1 MAFARK
7 TIQIVIAL
15 AVGEFGS
22 GYNQI
27 TIQGLPVS
35 VELGGTGDGG
45 RAVAD
50 VVIDGLKLSL
60 MEQLT
65 TLAFA
70 PQARLKNFIT
80 INVGDEGA
88 QLVTVFTGDIDT
100 AFADFLSAPA
110 ISFRIHA
117 LSGQYAALMATPP
130 ITVDGAM
137 QVADLM
143 KQFATE
149 AGAGFVNHGVNM
161 LVRNC
166 VFVGSPYQKAEQLAR
181 QQGLN
186 FYVGNDGNFH
196 VGYMLAPSDVNA
208 VVLNRN
214 TGLLGYPTFSS
225 DGIELNAIYDPN
237 FAVQNPIV
245 VESVVPKASGK
256 WYITKVT
263 SHLEAYKASSG
274 QWTSSISATT
284 AQHFAEMQQK
294 EEQSRA
300 KGGSGVTGAVGNA
313 NLPIDQGMAE
323 GEKQWLGATM
333 DNHSEGCAE
342 AAGKVGSYYS
352 PFLKQ
357 ECQNGVVGVP
367 QMVSDAGNQ
376 VIPFDAS
383 QLQKGDCIVYGDD
396 DHVVIYDGNG
406 GYIGNSSSQDMV
418 VHGTNYNEMGGLTPT
433 KIIKTSQF

>member
-1 MAFARK
+1 MPFARK
-7 TIQIVIAL
+7 TIQVVIAL

-22 GYNQI
+22 SYNQI

-35 VELGGTGDGG
+35 VELGGVGDGG
-45 RAVAD
+45 RATAD
-50 VVIDGLKLSL
+50 VIIDGLKLSL
-60 MEQLT
+60 MEQMT
-65 TLAFA
+65 TLSFA
-70 PQARLKNFIT
+70 PESRLKNFIT

-88 QLVTVFTGDIDT
+88 QLVPVFTGDIDT
-100 AFADFLSAPA
+100 AFADFSSAPA
-110 ISFRIHA
+110 VSFRIHA
-117 LSGQYAALMATPP
+117 IAGQYATLKATPP
-130 ITVDGAM
+130 VTVDGAM

-143 KQFATE
+143 RQFATE
-149 AGAGFVNHGVNM
+149 AGAGFVNHNVNM

-181 QQGLN
+181 QQRLN

-196 VGYMLAPSDVNA
+196 VGYLFAPSDENA
-208 VVLNRN
+208 IVLNRN
-214 TGLLGYPTFSS
+214 TGLLGYPTFSN

-237 FAVQNPIV
+237 FAVQVPVI

-256 WYITKVT
+256 FYIAKVT
-263 SHLEAYKASSG
+263 STLEAYKSSSG
-274 QWTSSISATT
+274 QWTSSLSVTT
-284 AQHFAEMQQK
+284 AQHLAEMQQK
-294 EEQSRA
+294 EQQSRA
-300 KGGSGVTGAVGNA
+300 AGSSGGATGNA

-323 GEKQWLGATM
+323 GEKEWLGATM
-333 DNHSEGCAE
+333 DNHQDGCAE
-342 AAGKVGSYYS
+342 AVGKVGSYYS

-418 VHGTNYNEMGGLTPT
+418 VHGSDYNQMGGMTPT